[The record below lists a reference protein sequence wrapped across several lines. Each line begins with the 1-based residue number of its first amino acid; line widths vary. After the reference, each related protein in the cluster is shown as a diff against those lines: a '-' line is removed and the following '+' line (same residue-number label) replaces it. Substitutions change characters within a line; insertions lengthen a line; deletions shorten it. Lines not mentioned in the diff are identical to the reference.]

1 MDVGADNFRFNLDQK
16 NGLVT
21 PVQTIRQ
28 PRTTELH
35 LDSLDRYLPSMIQTN
50 AFVAAGFPSQ
60 TNAKLIGPLV
70 LSSLTNTGTDCT
82 IQTSRPLVY
91 GYFGRVAL
99 TQMMLKF
106 RRPTITVG
114 YNATF
119 GIQAATSP
127 AGAGLQ
133 TPRTVTLPEGYYTY
147 GAFPNSQGDM
157 AAAIQAAVV
166 ASGPEWANFTCTAP
180 NRPEAGFTF
189 SMGGPVG
196 GIQYYGAFTW
206 GLGPTSQGGQ
216 QVVLRCGRTLGLN
229 RATYGYPDANLGAQE
244 SAQRTYWLSAVGG
257 APNFMPTDYVDVV
270 SHSLTNYKS
279 AKDTNS
285 TLAAPNAVLGRIWLT
300 EGTLNFPTNGQ
311 VSQGVPADT
320 TTVGVSPITVTKTW
334 THPNWTELSPNQ
346 TIDRIDIKLLDMWGD
361 TIVWSSNNPTEWS
374 ATLTLTE

>member
-1 MDVGADNFRFNLDQK
+1 MDVGASDFRFNLDTK
-16 NGLVT
+16 NGLIAPT
-21 PVQTIRQ
+21 QTYRA

-35 LDSLDRYLPSMIQTN
+35 IDSLDRYLPSMIQTN
-50 AFVAAGFPSQ
+50 AFLAAGFPSQ

-70 LSSLTNTGTDCT
+70 LSSQTNTGTDCV

-106 RRPTITVG
+106 RLPTIRSG

-133 TPRTVTLPEGYYTY
+133 PPRLVTIPDGYYTY
-147 GAFPNSQGDM
+147 GAIPDAQGSM

-166 ASGPEWANFTCTAP
+166 ASGPEWANFTCTPP

-196 GIQYYGAFTW
+196 GVQYYGVANW
-206 GLGPTSQGGQ
+206 GLGPTGQDSQQ
-216 QVVLRCGRTLGLN
+216 AVLKCGRTLGFN
-229 RATYGYPDANLGAQE
+229 RAVYGYPDVNLGGQVNTA
-244 SAQRTYWLSAVGG
+244 RTYWLTAIGG
-257 APNFMPTDYVDVV
+257 APNFLPTDYVDVV
-270 SHSLTNYKS
+270 SQSLTNYKP

-300 EGTLNFPTNGQ
+300 EGSYNSPTNGQ
-311 VSQGVPADT
+311 TDASTPADM

-334 THPNWTELSPNQ
+334 THPNWSELSPNQ
-346 TIDRIDIKLLDMWGD
+346 TIDRIDIQLLDMWGD
-361 TIVWSSNNPTEWS
+361 EIPWTSNYATEWS